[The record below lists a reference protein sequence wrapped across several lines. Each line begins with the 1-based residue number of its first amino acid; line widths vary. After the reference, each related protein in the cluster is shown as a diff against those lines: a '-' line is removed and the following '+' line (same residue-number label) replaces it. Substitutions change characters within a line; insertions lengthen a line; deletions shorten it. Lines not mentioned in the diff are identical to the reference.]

1 MQLGGNKLK
10 SNKCKKKLYPVIFV
24 GLCLF
29 ALILIF
35 NWIQSRKEY
44 IFVEKL
50 SFSEVANSNF
60 NLSSAEQE
68 NIKLA
73 LESRVREDDHY
84 YGFAGNSLNN
94 IDLYNLNMVVEFCKI
109 MENYHY
115 DEIKERFSF
124 ISNIDIN
131 SLDFLN
137 IIYYVNICK
146 ELSINIDYTTVN
158 NVLMKYYDESLE
170 LFFIDDTNDSI
181 NVKLIATAMC
191 KKAMG
196 EELYKEFFVP
206 ENGIRRT
213 FDNYNFKTGTSVTFY
228 NSGADIIY
236 CYSVFNMVDELDFS
250 KLNSWFEYWKN
261 INESFVI
268 DSFLDALQYSEYLN
282 VATVFDAS
290 YSSEK
295 LYEFYNGISPESISE
310 SDDLYTVFNIL
321 KNIRTL
327 DDSEVNEIF
336 KTELDGVINSNNM
349 YDLKIDIKYTTFGV
363 ILANKIGF
371 PINRNKLNNYIS
383 SNYKNINSIQND
395 YERINTLYYNLILDQ
410 ALNGYDIEYDKELF
424 QTQIDKTLRSMDYT
438 TNIASDIV
446 ITRKLIELVMDLEI
460 FDVDVTLTN
469 AQASKIKDGV
479 KKALS
484 DDNNVY
490 SSLLCDLFIINES
503 MSFELLDN
511 QRFLEVFHKLS
522 VDGGNKSILSGDVQ
536 PDMWTTYQFI
546 SCLERLNNYDNIKQQ
561 KEFVDSIRV
570 NEGIY
575 KLDIKSYNVSD
586 FPAILY
592 GNYIKKL
599 EVGGY
604 KFD

>member
-1 MQLGGNKLK
+1 
-10 SNKCKKKLYPVIFV
+10 
-24 GLCLF
+24 
-29 ALILIF
+29 
-35 NWIQSRKEY
+35 
-44 IFVEKL
+44 
-50 SFSEVANSNF
+50 
-60 NLSSAEQE
+60 
-68 NIKLA
+68 
-73 LESRVREDDHY
+73 
-84 YGFAGNSLNN
+84 
-94 IDLYNLNMVVEFCKI
+94 
-109 MENYHY
+109 
-115 DEIKERFSF
+115 
-124 ISNIDIN
+124 
-131 SLDFLN
+131 
-137 IIYYVNICK
+137 
-146 ELSINIDYTTVN
+146 
-158 NVLMKYYDESLE
+158 
-170 LFFIDDTNDSI
+170 
-181 NVKLIATAMC
+181 
-191 KKAMG
+191 
-196 EELYKEFFVP
+196 
-206 ENGIRRT
+206 
-213 FDNYNFKTGTSVTFY
+213 
-228 NSGADIIY
+228 
-236 CYSVFNMVDELDFS
+236 
-250 KLNSWFEYWKN
+250 
-261 INESFVI
+261 
-268 DSFLDALQYSEYLN
+268 
-282 VATVFDAS
+282 
-290 YSSEK
+290 
-295 LYEFYNGISPESISE
+295 
-310 SDDLYTVFNIL
+310 
-321 KNIRTL
+321 
-327 DDSEVNEIF
+327 
-336 KTELDGVINSNNM
+336 
-349 YDLKIDIKYTTFGV
+349 
-363 ILANKIGF
+363 
-371 PINRNKLNNYIS
+371 
-383 SNYKNINSIQND
+383 
-395 YERINTLYYNLILDQ
+395 LDQ